1 VRPFVFL
8 IAFAAAIWAI
18 GEGWAALREA
28 WDAPTG
34 SHVAAV
40 LGYLAVFIAA
50 FVYLGFGVYAAD
62 RAAGKVRR
70 PIGLY
75 ERLLARRPGR
85 GPGQDA
91 ATRGANGEGESVRS
105 IGG

>member
-1 VRPFVFL
+1 MRPFVFL

-18 GEGWAALREA
+18 GGGWTALRET
-28 WDAPTG
+28 WSAPTG
-34 SHVAAV
+34 PHLAAL
-40 LGYLAVFIAA
+40 LGYLAVFVAA

-85 GPGQDA
+85 TPGEDA
-91 ATRGANGEGESVRS
+91 ADTGTAGANR
-105 IGG
+105 

>member
-18 GEGWAALREA
+18 GNGWTALREA
-28 WDAPTG
+28 WGAPTG

-40 LGYLAVFIAA
+40 LGYLAVFLAA
-50 FVYLGFGVYAAD
+50 FAYLGFGVYAAD
-62 RAAGKVRR
+62 RAAGKIRR

-85 GPGQDA
+85 TPGEDTA
-91 ATRGANGEGESVRS
+91 DTGRTAGEKPVGSTR
-105 IGG
+105 